1 MTFPVGPNKVTFVTF
16 SRVRG
21 PRRLAGEPPSS
32 PASLFWVCFPTV
44 ARRGRRGRGSHGT
57 SASPDAPPPWPGP
70 VRLRVPGVRR
80 GPRSPPWGPEPSSS
94 APPPAG
100 RAASWGSPDPPRLS
114 EDVICSEARLDVLCR
129 PRRGSRPPGGR
140 GGLSGV
146 WRLLLSGSWVGRGP
160 WLRGHDPRR
169 RRRSRC
175 KGPRPG
181 RRAVARTGRRPRARR
196 AEAGGAWCAACVL
209 GLPPAPAEA
218 LEGFRAGPPCV
229 LGAAVAAGGRGPW
242 GLAGRPGWGGG
253 SSLLSLRE
261 GGRVTSWAEGRRGK
275 WPAEGPR
282 GGRATLPPAPPRV
295 ASSPHCSSGWL
306 TAAPGPR
313 GEPGHS
319 SWHCPSGGPRRV
331 PPSRWP
337 RRPRRGPFSPLPAGP
352 RRVSLK
358 GASSGT
364 PLTSPGTVSPLRGCV

>member
-1 MTFPVGPNKVTFVTF
+1 MGSQVSGDFSSQARGWVVVPGFAVMTPGAEGAAGAKAPGRAGRQWRGQEGDRGPG
-16 SRVRG
+16 G
-21 PRRLAGEPPSS
+21 PRREG
-32 PASLFWVCFPTV
+32 
-44 ARRGRRGRGSHGT
+44 HGVQ
-57 SASPDAPPPWPGP
+57 P
-70 VRLRVPGVRR
+70 V
-80 GPRSPPWGPEPSSS
+80 
-94 APPPAG
+94 
-100 RAASWGSPDPPRLS
+100 
-114 EDVICSEARLDVLCR
+114 
-129 PRRGSRPPGGR
+129 
-140 GGLSGV
+140 
-146 WRLLLSGSWVGRGP
+146 SWV
-160 WLRGHDPRR
+160 
-169 RRRSRC
+169 S
-175 KGPRPG
+175 
-181 RRAVARTGRRPRARR
+181 A
-196 AEAGGAWCAACVL
+196 
-209 GLPPAPAEA
+209 PAPAEA

-337 RRPRRGPFSPLPAGP
+337 RRPRRGPFSPPPAGP